1 MRHPGLKL
9 NTPPQVF
16 CMGWCNLTLSSGGY
30 AGDAMKYCF
39 VPVFLEPFVQNEEVR
54 ANPSGILF
62 VWWHASACSG
72 ILFLWRASACSGT
85 PLCVFGVA
93 SGIQPDLALG
103 LNTRS
108 PRRDEM
114 HSAMIYDGRADALS
128 PILHSRRAS
137 RWHTASHPQLRVCQK
152 AEGKLPVRWLVGR
165 GG

>member
-30 AGDAMKYCF
+30 AGDAMKYRF

-93 SGIQPDLALG
+93 SGMLFLCLASCGWSTAPPLCLFG
-103 LNTRS
+103 VT
-108 PRRDEM
+108 P
-114 HSAMIYDGRADALS
+114 
-128 PILHSRRAS
+128 LH
-137 RWHTASHPQLRVCQK
+137 
-152 AEGKLPVRWLVGR
+152 
-165 GG
+165 